1 VDGKVLIDYVETGI
15 FFVLALVAFGLEV
28 WAFFDC
34 LRHRANAFE
43 AVSKR
48 TKTFWLALTGGALA
62 VGALTLYGAAQA
74 IGTLSPEGGGGGG
87 FGSFGLL
94 FGLAAVTAASVYL
107 ADVRPA
113 VKDAGRGG
121 SRNRGP
127 YGPW

>member
-1 VDGKVLIDYVETGI
+1 MDGKVLINYVETGVY
-15 FFVLALVAFGLEV
+15 FLMALVAFGLEA
-28 WAFFDC
+28 WALFDC
-34 LRHRANAFE
+34 LRHKANAFE

-48 TKTFWLALTGGALA
+48 TKTFWLALTGGA
-62 VGALTLYGAAQA
+62 VFIGAL
-74 IGTLSPEGGGGGG
+74 SPNGGGGGG
-87 FGSFGLL
+87 FGTFGL

-121 SRNRGP
+121 SRNMGP

>member
-1 VDGKVLIDYVETGI
+1 MDGRTLIYYVETGI
-15 FFVLALVAFGLEV
+15 YFLLALVALALEV

-34 LRHRANAFE
+34 LRHKANAFE

-48 TKTFWLALTGGALA
+48 TKTFWLALTGGAMPWA
-62 VGALTLYGAAQA
+62 CSPCSGRRRRWPPGPA
-74 IGTLSPEGGGGGG
+74 GT
-87 FGSFGLL
+87 

-121 SRNRGP
+121 SRNMGP

>member
-1 VDGKVLIDYVETGI
+1 VDGKVLIDYVETGVWFI
-15 FFVLALVAFGLEV
+15 LALVAFGIEA

-34 LRHRANAFE
+34 LRHKANAFE

-48 TKTFWLALTGGALA
+48 TKMFWLALTGGAVA
-62 VGALTLYGAAQA
+62 IGALFLYAEAQA
-74 IGTLSPEGGGGGG
+74 IGSLSPDGGGGGG
-87 FGSFGLL
+87 FDTILL

-121 SRNRGP
+121 SRNTGP
-127 YGPW
+127 YGTW

>member
-1 VDGKVLIDYVETGI
+1 MLISYIEAGVYLVLSV
-15 FFVLALVAFGLEV
+15 VALGLEV

-34 LRHRANAFE
+34 LRHKANAFE

-62 VGALTLYGAAQA
+62 
-74 IGTLSPEGGGGGG
+74 IGVLSLLSLLGGGGV
-87 FGSFGLL
+87 GSLGL

-121 SRNRGP
+121 SRNMGP

>member
-1 VDGKVLIDYVETGI
+1 MDGKLLIGYVESGV

-34 LRHRANAFE
+34 LRHKANAFE

-62 VGALTLYGAAQA
+62 IGALSLF
-74 IGTLSPEGGGGGG
+74 GGGG
-87 FGSFGLL
+87 FGTLGL

-121 SRNRGP
+121 SRNMGP

>member
-1 VDGKVLIDYVETGI
+1 MLIDYVETGVY
-15 FFVLALVAFGLEV
+15 FVLALVAFGLEV

-34 LRHRANAFE
+34 LRHKANAFE

-62 VGALTLYGAAQA
+62 IGALSLY
-74 IGTLSPEGGGGGG
+74 GGGGG
-87 FGSFGLL
+87 SFGTLGL

-121 SRNRGP
+121 SRNMGP

>member
-1 VDGKVLIDYVETGI
+1 VDGRILIYYVETGI
-15 FFVLALVAFGLEV
+15 YLVLALVALVLEV

-34 LRHRANAFE
+34 LRHKANAFE

-48 TKTFWLALTGGALA
+48 TKTFWLALTGGAAL
-62 VGALTLYGAAQA
+62 VGVISLFGSGGGLF
-74 IGTLSPEGGGGGG
+74 GTLG
-87 FGSFGLL
+87 L
-94 FGLAAVTAASVYL
+94 FGLAAVVAASVYL

-121 SRNRGP
+121 SRSTGP

>member
-1 VDGKVLIDYVETGI
+1 MDGKILIYFVESGVYL
-15 FFVLALVAFGLEV
+15 VLAAVAFALEA

-34 LRHRANAFE
+34 LRHKASAFP

-48 TKTFWLALTGGALA
+48 TKMFWLALTGGAF
-62 VGALTLYGAAQA
+62 V
-74 IGTLSPEGGGGGG
+74 IGLISLLGQLGGGGGLG
-87 FGSFGLL
+87 TIGL

-113 VKDAGRGG
+113 VKDAGSGG
-121 SRNRGP
+121 SRNAGP

>member
-1 VDGKVLIDYVETGI
+1 MDGRILIYFVESGVYL
-15 FFVLALVAFGLEV
+15 VLAVVAFALEA

-34 LRHRANAFE
+34 LRHKANAFE

-48 TKTFWLALTGGALA
+48 TKTFWLALTGGAFLVGLFSLLSQLA
-62 VGALTLYGAAQA
+62 
-74 IGTLSPEGGGGGG
+74 GGGGASSLGI
-87 FGSFGLL
+87 

-113 VKDAGRGG
+113 VKDAGRGRG
-121 SRNRGP
+121 RNMGP

>member
-1 VDGKVLIDYVETGI
+1 MDGRALIFYIENGVYLL
-15 FFVLALVAFGLEV
+15 LALVALVIEV

-34 LRHRANAFE
+34 LRHKAPVFE

-62 VGALTLYGAAQA
+62 
-74 IGTLSPEGGGGGG
+74 IGLLSVLGGGGGG
-87 FGSFGLL
+87 LLGPLGL

-121 SRNRGP
+121 SRNMGP